1 MMRASP
7 GITPETDPWKQLDA
21 VRAANLTVLHWEA
34 KKKFETDKSSKNAE
48 EMVALQGIRE
58 DHQKKTGWVAEHQ
71 GEGEWVFTYSDPTQV
86 DPDTGYKTG
95 QPITITTVAETR

>member
-1 MMRASP
+1 MRASP

-21 VRAANLTVLHWEA
+21 VSAANLTVLHWAA
-34 KKKFETDKSSKNAE
+34 KKKFQTDKSSKNAE

-71 GEGEWVFTYSDPTQV
+71 GEGEWVFTYMEPGVRFTGGQV
-86 DPDTGYKTG
+86 V
-95 QPITITTVAETR
+95 TITAKEGRAENI